1 MIGGVGLIKKLSK
14 PLGHILKQTN
24 SSIILIGKTF
34 GHLGQSCY
42 LKENFSITD
51 CKPFKVNFLNEKYN
65 GITVMSLISQNL
77 ILSAH
82 DVSSGG
88 LLVALCEMSMGSN
101 LGINI
106 EKPKKLTNLNE
117 YFFGEDQGRYILE
130 IDQKNLSIVE
140 KILKN
145 NEIYYENIGFT
156 QKKFLEIKN
165 EMKIDTNELFK
176 RNNQWYNNY

>member
-1 MIGGVGLIKKLSK
+1 MEKLSAI
-14 PLGHILKQTN
+14 LGKVVI
-24 SSIILIGKTF
+24 S
-34 GHLGQSCY
+34 
-42 LKENFSITD
+42 KENFSITD
-51 CKPFKVNFLNEKYN
+51 GKPPEVNLLNEKYN

-140 KILKN
+140 KFLK
-145 NEIYYENIGFT
+145 IMKYIT
-156 QKKFLEIKN
+156 KISVSHRKN
-165 EMKIDTNELFK
+165 F
-176 RNNQWYNNY
+176 

>member
-14 PLGHILKQTN
+14 PLGHNLKQTN

-51 CKPFKVNFLNEKYN
+51 GKPPEVNLLNEKYN

-106 EKPKKLTNLNE
+106 ESQN
-117 YFFGEDQGRYILE
+117 
-130 IDQKNLSIVE
+130 
-140 KILKN
+140 
-145 NEIYYENIGFT
+145 
-156 QKKFLEIKN
+156 
-165 EMKIDTNELFK
+165 
-176 RNNQWYNNY
+176 